1 MYIQGKRVSELNIKN
16 GEKYMKNILKKRGLH
31 VIWYIYC
38 TTYYPVCNVQKYP
51 TNCNFNVKVWSRN
64 FGLKTY
70 TKKSAFTP
78 RVYHHHHRSRGSSLC
93 LSTVVSLSVSG
104 CSKKMCHIFNI
115 ITSLSYMPLTMG
127 GSWWWLGDGG
137 SILFS
142 HVGVSQLS
150 YDVLTMFFAFI
161 SSLVCWVETAE

>member
-1 MYIQGKRVSELNIKN
+1 MSFDTYSSHQYI
-16 GEKYMKNILKKRGLH
+16 H
-31 VIWYIYC
+31 H
-38 TTYYPVCNVQKYP
+38 TTYYPACNVQKYP
-51 TNCNFNVKVWSRN
+51 TNCNFNVKVCCRV

-70 TKKSAFTP
+70 TEKKICFYSAEFTII
-78 RVYHHHHRSRGSSLC
+78 VIIRSRGFSLLC

-104 CSKKMCHIFNI
+104 RSKKMCHIFNI